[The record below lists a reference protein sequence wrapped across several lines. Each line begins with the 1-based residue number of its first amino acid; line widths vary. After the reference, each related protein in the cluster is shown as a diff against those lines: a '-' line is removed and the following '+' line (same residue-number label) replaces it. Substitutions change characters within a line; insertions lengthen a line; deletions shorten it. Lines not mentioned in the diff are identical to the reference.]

1 MGLKLGAGFGVTVRA
16 SVWARAQARLKVQG
30 TFIWL
35 VSRKPKVT
43 DWSRTAPSAF
53 MSLGLA
59 GLSWLL
65 PGEGAGEGGGEGEGL
80 RESES

>member
-1 MGLKLGAGFGVTVRA
+1 M
-16 SVWARAQARLKVQG
+16 KVQG

-43 DWSRTAPSAF
+43 DWSRTAPSALT
-53 MSLGLA
+53 SLGLA

-65 PGEGAGEGGGEGEGL
+65 PGEGEGEGEDEGEGL

>member
-1 MGLKLGAGFGVTVRA
+1 LG
-16 SVWARAQARLKVQG
+16 QARVKVQG

-35 VSRKPKVT
+35 VSRKPKLM
-43 DWSRTAPSAF
+43 DWSRTSPFALA
-53 MSLGLA
+53 SLGMA

-65 PGEGAGEGGGEGEGL
+65 PGEGESEGRGEGEGL